1 MKNLL
6 LSTAI
11 ALTPASAVMA
21 ADHGDMFRAEAD
33 PMAIH
38 ASEFIGMRVYRS
50 DVETAADEYAG
61 VQQDWDDIG
70 EINDVVLNRDGTVDS
85 ILVDIGGFLGIGENQ
100 VAVDMKSVK
109 FVADS
114 STAEDLDDFF
124 LVMDAPVDAL
134 KDAPTYDWTRQVEA
148 EAEELKQETAAAA
161 GELKDD
167 ADALAKDAEQTA
179 ENAADSLK
187 GPFVKDGYVAASAE
201 ALTSE
206 ELTGAPLYDSKD
218 EWIGEVSQIN
228 LTEQGKVDTIV
239 ADIGGFLGLGEKP
252 VALKLGEMDILRS
265 DDGDNLRV
273 YVSMSKAEM
282 EQLPEYEK

>member
-1 MKNLL
+1 
-6 LSTAI
+6 
-11 ALTPASAVMA
+11 
-21 ADHGDMFRAEAD
+21 
-33 PMAIH
+33 
-38 ASEFIGMRVYRS
+38 
-50 DVETAADEYAG
+50 
-61 VQQDWDDIG
+61 
-70 EINDVVLNRDGTVDS
+70 
-85 ILVDIGGFLGIGENQ
+85 
-100 VAVDMKSVK
+100 MKSVK

-161 GELKDD
+161 GELNDD

-187 GPFVKDGYVAASAE
+187 DPFVKDGYVAASAE

-273 YVSMSKAEM
+273 YVSMSKEEM